1 MAIAT
6 AIMMARVMSAA
17 SQKSIFF
24 SRKVTKVSAAH
35 RTIDPCAKLNTPDA
49 LKISTKPMATSEYIT
64 PASRPPTSVSIKK
77 LMTPSMNRAE
87 IGCDD
92 VRVVAHLFGRPIAD
106 LAAVVEH
113 HDMMRKA
120 HHDADVV
127 LNQHDCRSKRAIGL
141 ENEPAHLALFIRVH
155 AGHRLVQKQ
164 KRRLSDQSTRQ
175 IDAFLHA
182 VAQGGDDR
190 MAVP

>member
-1 MAIAT
+1 MRSMAIAS

-87 IGCDD
+87 IGGDD
-92 VRVVAHLFGRPIAD
+92 VRVVAHLFGRAVAD
-106 LAAVVEH
+106 LAAIVER
-113 HDMMRKA
+113 HDVMRQA
-120 HHDADVV
+120 HHHADIV
-127 LNQHDCRSKRAIGL
+127 LDQHDRRSQRAIGV
-141 ENEPAHLALFIRVH
+141 EDEPAHLALLVLVH
-155 AGHRLVQKQ
+155 AGHRL
-164 KRRLSDQSTRQ
+164 LE
-175 IDAFLHA
+175 HE
-182 VAQGGDDR
+182 QGR
-190 MAVP
+190 S